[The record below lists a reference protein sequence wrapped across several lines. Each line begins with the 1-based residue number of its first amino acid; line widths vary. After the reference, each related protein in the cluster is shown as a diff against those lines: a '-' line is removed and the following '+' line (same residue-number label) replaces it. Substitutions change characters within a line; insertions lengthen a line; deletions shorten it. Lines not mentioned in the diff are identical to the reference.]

1 MSAQPTTATGGFS
14 LFPSP
19 NASAGP
25 SSRHATP
32 RPRTAT
38 PLGSSRERQQ
48 QQQPSSAVDGPSPAA
63 ASPPRRKRSAKE
75 GKQREQTH
83 ASTNSGS
90 SSGSGS
96 GPVMAR
102 GTPLPP
108 LRTVWSEDVQFD
120 IIQRPVAVAV
130 VETAPPPRCETAFS
144 EAQTLVRSNSNG
156 SRRSAAGAKA
166 VGPSHYQQ
174 DGSSSSNRPQQQ
186 QQQLRSIFPVYNHAL
201 PPDRQEYYPTA
212 QASPAQIPRSVIN
225 RPLYSPPM
233 GATSPPAQQQQR
245 PPSPQSYQFYAQSA
259 PYAADQQ
266 MQYQQQQQQQQYQQ
280 PQQQQQQQYQ
290 QQTHQQQYQNQT
302 APSAMGAS
310 PPPGPSVARWPPPR
324 GGQAPAAAPP
334 PISSTEELRGLWKV
348 VSGWRATGAEGRVY
362 CLKMTAE
369 RDTPIYTLSS
379 AEQPFYNL
387 RVDPTSVSAYVTL
400 SRHDPAKPYRAP
412 TVSIDATF
420 APSPTDLA
428 SPPGL
433 LPVSGG
439 GSSTSPTASQ
449 QPASVVGTGR
459 KDGKHW
465 HEALSTTLEE
475 QARRHAPHDGLV
487 ALLYPT
493 AAARVALERPDDVA
507 TIATAER
514 ECARL
519 VWDDDTG
526 NHYLVHPALAMPFC
540 VTVDRNAAWG
550 GRTEYTLEHLE
561 SPRHIARLTRDGSGN
576 GWLELDTAIAGKV
589 ESAYLVE
596 VAVAALML
604 VAHGDA
610 QFVRNEVLHP
620 PPAMMIFSP
629 PPGSE
634 SGGGGSGGGKN
645 KKNKKK
651 GFFGGGGDGRDS
663 RASGGSKKSAKKS
676 GSRGSPRSRMDEF
689 ELDIESQ
696 TSDLKRLDVGE
707 KDKKLPGIVRG
718 ILGLLRITFK
728 CFIWVLTACFKSLAG
743 CISISARCLTSKKL

>member
-1 MSAQPTTATGGFS
+1 MSAQPTTGGFS

-38 PLGSSRERQQ
+38 PLGSSRERQ
-48 QQQPSSAVDGPSPAA
+48 PSSAVDAPSPSA
-63 ASPPRRKRSAKE
+63 ASPPRTARHGGVERKRSVKE

-90 SSGSGS
+90 SSGSGATGAAAG
-96 GPVMAR
+96 GPAMTR

-108 LRTVWSEDVQFD
+108 LRTVWSEDVQFE
-120 IIQRPVAVAV
+120 IVQRPAPVAV
-130 VETAPPPRCETAFS
+130 VESAPPPRCETAFS
-144 EAQTLVRSNSNG
+144 EAQTLVRSNSNRSRG
-156 SRRSAAGAKA
+156 SATGAKA
-166 VGPSHYQQ
+166 GPTHEQ
-174 DGSSSSNRPQQQ
+174 DGGSRHQLQQQ
-186 QQQLRSIFPVYNHAL
+186 QSLRSIFPVYNHAL
-201 PPDRQEYYPTA
+201 PPDRQEYYPTT
-212 QASPAQIPRSVIN
+212 QAGPAQIPRNAIN

-233 GATSPPAQQQQR
+233 EATSPPAQQQQHQR
-245 PPSPQSYQFYAQSA
+245 PPSPQSYQYHAQPA
-259 PYAADQQ
+259 PYGADQRI
-266 MQYQQQQQQQQYQQ
+266 QYQQQQQQQQYEQSQQ
-280 PQQQQQQQYQ
+280 QQIQYQHQQQQQQYQ
-290 QQTHQQQYQNQT
+290 SQP

-310 PPPGPSVARWPPPR
+310 PPGPSVARWPPPR
-324 GGQAPAAAPP
+324 GGQAPVAPP
-334 PISSTEELRGLWKV
+334 VSSTEELRGLWKV

-379 AEQPFYNL
+379 ASQPFYNL
-387 RVDPTSVSAYVTL
+387 RIDPTSASAYVTL
-400 SRHDPAKPYRAP
+400 SRHDPAKAYRAP
-412 TVSIDATF
+412 LAPSDAPL

-433 LPVSGG
+433 LSAGSPS
-439 GSSTSPTASQ
+439 GSSPTQ
-449 QPASVVGTGR
+449 PLQPASVVGTGR

-493 AAARVALERPDDVA
+493 AAARVALERPDDSA

-540 VTVDRNAAWG
+540 VTVDRNAAWS
-550 GRTEYTLEHLE
+550 RTEYTLEHLE
-561 SPRHIARLTRDGSGN
+561 SPRHVARLTRDGSGN

-620 PPAMMIFSP
+620 APAMMIFSP

-634 SGGGGSGGGKN
+634 SGGGGGGGKN

-651 GFFGGGGDGRDS
+651 GLFGGGDGRDS
-663 RASGGSKKSAKKS
+663 RASGGSKKSAKKN
-676 GSRGSPRSRMDEF
+676 GSKSSPRSRMDEF
-689 ELDIESQ
+689 ELDLESQ
-696 TSDLKRLDVGE
+696 TSDLKRLDVGD
-707 KDKKLPGIVRG
+707 KDKKLPGLVRG

-728 CFIWVLTACFKSLAG
+728 CFIWVLTACFKTLTG
-743 CISISARCLTSKKL
+743 CISVLARCLTSKKL